1 MSLLHIHL
9 NSVLQRFYFFLS
21 CFRIIQLLLQDEP
34 NEITEPE
41 PEPEMEVEEAPKFD
55 MCKHPYK
62 DWEKIMPQSQK
73 LSLVMVGRMSSVG
86 GQERGPPSLCKV
98 RHASHGD
105 CYVTVSCG
113 GAPSKVVKVEQ
124 GFGAGTVPNCRNC
137 RLA

>member
-1 MSLLHIHL
+1 MQASLQGLGKIHAT
-9 NSVLQRFYFFLS
+9 V
-21 CFRIIQLLLQDEP
+21 
-34 NEITEPE
+34 TE
-41 PEPEMEVEEAPKFD
+41 VVT
-55 MCKHPYK
+55 CHGGK
-62 DWEKIMPQSQK
+62 DD
-73 LSLVMVGRMSSVG
+73 SVG
-86 GQERGPPSLCKV
+86 SQERGPPSLCKV